1 MFNTAFYKYAVQ
13 AYLITINAGP
23 ILLLYNMR
31 QEKFREKENWNMQ
44 LFTYK
49 FCT

>member
-13 AYLITINAGP
+13 AYLKTINAGP

-31 QEKFREKENWNMQ
+31 QEKFCEK
-44 LFTYK
+44 
-49 FCT
+49 